1 MTERQPQRSLMSLF
15 RSHEVKSRQKL
26 LEYGRRVLSI
36 ACMSNE
42 PLLASNEKF
51 GQGDTKVTAKEILF
65 LSDHMNGVLE

>member
-26 LEYGRRVLSI
+26 LEYGRVLST

-51 GQGDTKVTAKEILF
+51 GQGDTKVTATEILF